1 MQDEVIEQNLQFK
14 YVVNT
19 EGATKK
25 PESGQAYIF
34 SEGKFLP
41 ILGVQPG
48 GTMTTIPR
56 PERDALDRGVTNNT
70 ENLLQGAPQSVFKIE
85 KIDYTDDGIYI
96 YHEGLLHPKKGFVY
110 PEAVQANNVV
120 KKVLAGAVRAFSK
133 NYLLMLL
140 LIRRK
145 TLQNFLE
152 EFHLLAKTTISQ
164 FYWKH
169 EYYSKTAKEIDLF
182 ITSFLFGLGF
192 TIRLQG
198 IGRIIA
204 HLFEF
209 DDAYMFRFQD
219 IMNETT
225 KKALLENPAKEISR
239 LFKIFKER
247 ESRMPM
253 KDKIG
258 AVYLLFKLMFFIPKV
273 RKAFKKA
280 VSEMNIGRCQMEEC
294 DVYQVLRWDNGYNFL
309 GRTAQSR
316 VEELKELHKNSLLNF
331 KILTV

>member
-152 EFHLLAKTTISQ
+152 EFHLLAKTTI
-164 FYWKH
+164 
-169 EYYSKTAKEIDLF
+169 
-182 ITSFLFGLGF
+182 
-192 TIRLQG
+192 RLQG